1 MDLIF
6 NFSLFLR
13 FLHMHTMK
21 HDHLYLPFPA
31 PLASC
36 TSPQQVPLPT
46 LCQYEREFGQDEF
59 ICILSSHYN
68 HIIAFLL
75 KPQRAIESLK
85 LEFI

>member
-1 MDLIF
+1 
-6 NFSLFLR
+6 
-13 FLHMHTMK
+13 MK
-21 HDHLYLPFPA
+21 YGYLYLPSPA
-31 PLASC
+31 PLASY

-68 HIIAFLL
+68 HIITFLL